1 MQWDENL
8 LSRIRQLLVDDLEE
22 NERLFSDAELIEE
35 LENAESKNHVLYIL
49 YVQKAGKL
57 VNWETSIKYI
67 KAGGEELARL
77 NAEELSKLALKQ
89 AEYYK
94 KLWKEEGDKN
104 ENGSVILF

>member
-22 NERLFSDAELIEE
+22 DKRLFSDAELIEE

-57 VNWETSIKYI
+57 VNWKTSIKYI

-94 KLWKEEGDKN
+94 SLWEDEKKRREED
-104 ENGSVILF
+104 VFLY